1 MNILAP
7 SDLFEARTLIGA
19 NWYEGATT
27 TIPSPFDGNAAGKI
41 HSSTRRNVNDAVDS
55 AVQTG
60 KAWAK
65 TPAYQRASALQ
76 AIAQKMEK
84 HADELARLMT
94 LQTGKT
100 LREAKTETVRSI
112 SAMEISAEEAKRIHG
127 EMIAM
132 DAVAP
137 GVGKT
142 GFTIRVPV
150 GVVAGITPFNAP
162 LSTLCHK
169 LGPALA
175 GGNTLVVKPHPH
187 GSGVTAL
194 LGQLV
199 LEAGLPPGAFNIVH
213 GGADIGA
220 MLVEH
225 PRVALV
231 NFTGSGKVADLIIR
245 SIGLKRVLLEL
256 GGNAPTIVH
265 GDADLDKA
273 VPQCIEAGF
282 GLTGQSCISTQR
294 VYVQRSIYEQFVER
308 FVIGTRTRK
317 LGDPLDS
324 TTDTGP
330 MINEASAIR
339 IEQWIKE
346 AIADGARLRCGGER
360 NGTFL
365 TPTVLTDVKPQMK
378 VVCDEVFGPVVTI
391 SPYDTLDQ
399 ALAWANATPW
409 GLKSGIFTRSLD
421 VALAAAQQLEYGT
434 VNINAASRARTDQEP
449 SGGIKQSGWGKEG
462 PRYAIEEMTDLR
474 MVTIAAN

>member
-1 MNILAP
+1 MSTSVTSEI
-7 SDLFEARTLIGA
+7 FEARTLIGED
-19 NWYEGATT
+19 WLEGST
-27 TIPSPFDGNAAGKI
+27 TIVASPFDGSTVGKI
-41 HSSTRRNVNDAVDS
+41 HNSTPQHVSDAIDS
-55 AVQTG
+55 AADAG

-65 TPAYQRASALQ
+65 TPAHQRASILQ
-76 AIAQKMEK
+76 AVTRLMEE

-100 LREAKTETVRSI
+100 LREAKNETIRSI
-112 SAMEISAEEAKRIHG
+112 SAMEISAEEAKRVHG
-127 EMIAM
+127 EMIPM

-137 GVGKT
+137 GVGKI

-175 GGNTLVVKPHPH
+175 AGNTLVVKPHPH

-194 LGQLV
+194 LGRLV
-199 LEAGLPPGAFNIVH
+199 LEAGVPPGVFNIVH
-213 GGADIGA
+213 GGADVGA
-220 MLVEH
+220 ALVEDE
-225 PRVALV
+225 RVALV

-294 VYVQRSIYEQFVER
+294 IYVQRAVYDEFVER
-308 FVIGTRTRK
+308 FVAGVRSRK
-317 LGDPLDS
+317 LGDPLDPS
-324 TTDTGP
+324 TDTGP

-346 AIADGARLRCGGER
+346 AVADGARLRCGGER

-365 TPTVLTDVKPQMK
+365 APTVLTDVNAQMK
-378 VVCDEVFGPVVTI
+378 VVCDEVFGPVVTV
-391 SPYDTLDQ
+391 SPYETLDE

-421 VALAAAQQLEYGT
+421 VALTAAQQLAYGT

-449 SGGIKQSGWGKEG
+449 SGGVKQSGWGKEG
-462 PRYAIEEMTDLR
+462 PRHAIEEMTDVR
-474 MVTIAAN
+474 MITIAAR